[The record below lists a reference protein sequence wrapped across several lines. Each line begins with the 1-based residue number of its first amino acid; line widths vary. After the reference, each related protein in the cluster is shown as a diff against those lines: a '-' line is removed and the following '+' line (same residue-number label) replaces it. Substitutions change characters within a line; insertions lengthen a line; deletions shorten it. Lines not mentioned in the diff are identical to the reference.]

1 MFSITPPPPPL
12 RSLPCTVFSPYPS
25 LRSKNRSIWR
35 RNLIEKSLTS
45 SVLVVDVFYVPYM
58 LKLSELYSKEIF
70 EEREKLKNWWER
82 VKERPSVRSLV
93 ANGIERHC
101 LFDS

>member
-1 MFSITPPPPPL
+1 M
-12 RSLPCTVFSPYPS
+12 
-25 LRSKNRSIWR
+25 
-35 RNLIEKSLTS
+35 
-45 SVLVVDVFYVPYM
+45 VDVFYVPYM